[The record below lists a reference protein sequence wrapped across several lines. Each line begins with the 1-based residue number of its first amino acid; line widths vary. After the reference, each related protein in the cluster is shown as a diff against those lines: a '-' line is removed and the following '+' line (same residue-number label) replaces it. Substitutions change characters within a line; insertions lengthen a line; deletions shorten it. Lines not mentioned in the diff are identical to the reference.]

1 MRGRCVGRAP
11 TRDARLRAALLPTTV
26 LAFALAACSP
36 SSEPTGA
43 PLTLDVPE
51 GAGFSQV
58 VDTLVA
64 RGLVERPTL
73 FTLYARWKKADREV
87 RSGRYEIVPGTDW
100 EGILTDLTTGR
111 VVMRELT
118 IPEGW
123 ALRQILPRVA
133 EFAGID
139 STAFRI
145 ALTDSAAH
153 ERYDVPGPGL
163 EGYLLPETYHFAD
176 GTSAEAVIETM
187 VAHYREFWTP
197 ERRARL
203 DSLGMTERQLTTL
216 ASIVQAEARIA
227 DEMPRIAAVYHNR
240 VRIGMPLQAD
250 PTVLYALGGP
260 RERLLYAAMDSV
272 ADSPYN
278 TYTHPGI
285 PPGPIGSPGAQ
296 ALEATL
302 APADDPALYF
312 VAGEDGHHVFS
323 RTLAEHNRAV
333 AEYRRRQDGGG

>member
-1 MRGRCVGRAP
+1 MSRSTPRRRGAP
-11 TRDARLRAALLPTTV
+11 LRPLALVSLI
-26 LAFALAACSP
+26 ALAACGP
-36 SSEPTGA
+36 APDTDAEPITVN
-43 PLTLDVPE
+43 VPD

-58 VDTLVA
+58 VDTLTA
-64 RGLVERPTL
+64 RGLVDRPTL

-87 RSGRYEIVPGTDW
+87 RSGRYELVPGTDW
-100 EGILTDLTTGR
+100 AGILADLTSGR

-133 EFAGID
+133 EFTGVD
-139 STAFRI
+139 STAFRLSL
-145 ALTDSAAH
+145 ADSAVHA
-153 ERYDVPGPGL
+153 RFDVPGPGL

-187 VAHYREFWTP
+187 VSHYRDFWTP

-203 DSLGMTERQLTTL
+203 AELGYDQRQITTL
-216 ASIVQAEARIA
+216 ASIVQAEARVA

-240 VRIGMPLQAD
+240 LRIGMPLQAD

-278 TYTHPGI
+278 TYTHPGL

-296 ALEATL
+296 ALEAAL

-312 VAGEDGHHVFS
+312 VAGEDGRHVFS

-333 AEYRRRQDGGG
+333 AEYRRRRDGGD

>member
-1 MRGRCVGRAP
+1 M
-11 TRDARLRAALLPTTV
+11 TRMPSPRRSLLARIHGLGLLALLGVAGCGPS
-26 LAFALAACSP
+26 ASP
-36 SSEPTGA
+36 GSEPVA
-43 PLTLDVPE
+43 IDIPD

-58 VDTLVA
+58 VDTLTA
-64 RGLVERPTL
+64 RGLVTRPTL
-73 FTLYARWKKADREV
+73 FTLYARWKQADREV
-87 RSGRYEIVPGTDW
+87 RSGRYELVPGTDW
-100 EGILTDLTTGR
+100 SGILEDLTTGR

-139 STAFRI
+139 STAFRLT
-145 ALTDSAAH
+145 LTDSAADQ
-153 ERYDVPGPGL
+153 RFGVPGPGL

-176 GTSAEAVIETM
+176 GTPAEAVIETM
-187 VAHYREFWTP
+187 VDHYQDFWTP
-197 ERRARL
+197 ERRAL
-203 DSLGMTERQLTTL
+203 LASLGLDERQLTTL
-216 ASIVQAEARIA
+216 ASIVQAEARVA

-240 VRIGMPLQAD
+240 LRIGMPLQAD

-278 TYTHPGI
+278 TYTHPGL

-296 ALEATL
+296 ALAATL

-312 VAGEDGHHVFS
+312 VVGEDGRHVFS

-333 AEYRRRQDGGG
+333 AEYRRRRDGGG